1 MPVDNNLAKQD
12 SLLWI
17 GEGDKEI
24 MGKEFLSILLGLQ
37 AQSDILCRQSDQWES
52 YFQEQRAKTSTSNS
66 SSLR

>member
-37 AQSDILCRQSDQWES
+37 TQSDILCRQSDQWES
-52 YFQEQRAKTSTSNS
+52 YFQKQRAKTSTSNS